1 MDCFY
6 SKEEVVHVFKEDVL
20 FQNEKGNMNIHKQN
34 IQKQINNNLE
44 SSSTGIE
51 NGQAQY
57 TISLCILSKDKS
69 TSHDI
74 IDVLLG
80 NYINNAKDKPKL

>member
-6 SKEEVVHVFKEDVL
+6 SKEEMVHVFKEDVL

-51 NGQAQY
+51 NG
-57 TISLCILSKDKS
+57 
-69 TSHDI
+69 
-74 IDVLLG
+74 
-80 NYINNAKDKPKL
+80 